1 MATAN
6 KSTGLQIALVFAV
19 MASII
24 ALVFAFLQYRHA
36 GEVDTQLATE
46 KTEKSKVDGELR
58 VAQEDVKTLKEL
70 IGFPSSD
77 VGKLQQEGDTTV
89 VGQTRK
95 LMAEVSTGEATTT
108 VDATLRAATNSLNQ
122 LRTELDGQRTSNAKL
137 SDRLASMAGE
147 YQKNVDRHDQARK
160 DAEKDRTEAQESKE
174 NAVKDKEKEL
184 NVRGEKIQE
193 LEATLQAKEQ
203 EAAKTQGEKDKT
215 IARITQI
222 NKGLRAKDAEIS
234 KPSFEVPSGA
244 VQWVDTDTNLVWI
257 DRGSADALNKGTTF
271 SVYKQINKGVAR
283 GLQDIKGSIEVTRIV
298 GPHQS
303 EARITKSKIDEPIVA
318 GDPIYTPLWRS
329 GMTERFALV
338 GLIDLDNDGV
348 SDRDVL
354 NDLVASAHGEI
365 TDWVDDQGVRH
376 PSNGAITVATKF
388 LVIGKIPDFA
398 TGKPNEIEAFKKIGD
413 LKQKMV
419 AEAIENG
426 VRVVSMEDFLNY
438 MGYDAGRRIYRPGKS
453 DKWNL
458 HSGMEGTAARPDR
471 NKRPESQG
479 TTSGLFN
486 GNRGQ
491 KMRESSGTRTPANQ

>member
-19 MASII
+19 MATII
-24 ALVFAFLQYRHA
+24 ALVVAFLQYRRGNDFEA
-36 GEVDTQLATE
+36 QLATE

-58 VAQEDVKTLKEL
+58 VTQEDLKTLKEL
-70 IGFPSSD
+70 IGFPSSE

-95 LMAEVSTGEATTT
+95 LMAEVATGEATTT
-108 VDATLRAATNSLNQ
+108 VDATLRAAANSLNS
-122 LRTELDGQRTSNAKL
+122 LHGELDGQRTSNSKL
-137 SDRLASMAGE
+137 NDRIASLQGE
-147 YQKNVDRHDQARK
+147 YQKLVDRHDQARK

-184 NVRGEKIQE
+184 VARAEKIQE
-193 LEATLQAKEQ
+193 LEATVQAKDQ
-203 EAAKTQGEKDKT
+203 EYGRVKDEMGKKL
-215 IARITQI
+215 ARVDQI
-222 NKGLRAKDAEIS
+222 NKGLRATKELME
-234 KPSFEVPSGA
+234 KQSFEVPSGTIEL
-244 VQWVDTDTNLVWI
+244 VDTDTNLVWI
-257 DRGSADALNKGTTF
+257 DRGSADSLNKGTTF
-271 SVYKQINKGVAR
+271 SVYKQVNKGVAR
-283 GLQDIKGSIEVTRIV
+283 GLQDIKGAIEVTRIV

-303 EARITKSKIDEPIVA
+303 EARITKSKIEEPIVA

-329 GMTERFALV
+329 GMQERFALV
-338 GLIDLDNDGV
+338 GLVDLDNDGV

-376 PSNGAITVATKF
+376 PANGNITVATKF

-398 TGKPNEIEAFKKIGD
+398 TAKPTEIEPFKKIGD

-458 HSGMEGTAARPDR
+458 RSGMEGTAARPDR
-471 NKRPESQG
+471 AKRPESG
-479 TTSGLFN
+479 GVTSGLFREN
-486 GNRGQ
+486 KG
-491 KMRESSGTRTPANQ
+491 KLHESSGTRTPANQ